1 MQNNFEDFTWDY
13 NPSKDPYS
21 KRTQTPIQKG
31 AGKFAE
37 VIFFGRLEDAL
48 LGIVE
53 HSENPPVAC
62 YSSDAVISIFQ
73 NKHGLSL
80 EDAEI
85 ALDQL
90 INSNLGPS
98 SPCFLDTGIVE
109 NDSGN

>member
-1 MQNNFEDFTWDY
+1 MKNNFEDFSWDY
-13 NPSKDPYS
+13 NPSKDPYA

-31 AGKFAE
+31 AGRFAE

-53 HSENPPVAC
+53 HSEHPPVAC
-62 YSSDAVISIFQ
+62 YSSEAVLSIFQ

-80 EDAEI
+80 ADAET
-85 ALDQL
+85 ALEQL

-98 SPCFLDTGIVE
+98 SPCFLDTGIAE
-109 NDSGN
+109 K